1 MGEDFDQRLIA
12 YCVGEFKKKTK
23 LDIGDNKRCLARLRG
38 ECERAKR
45 ALSANTTTTVSL
57 DSFCEGKDLHVPVSR
72 AKFEEL

>member
-1 MGEDFDQRLIA
+1 MEDGVFEVKATAGKTHLGGEDFDQRLIA

-45 ALSANTTTTVSL
+45 ALSANTIATGSL
-57 DSFCEGKDLHVPVSR
+57 D
-72 AKFEEL
+72 KFY